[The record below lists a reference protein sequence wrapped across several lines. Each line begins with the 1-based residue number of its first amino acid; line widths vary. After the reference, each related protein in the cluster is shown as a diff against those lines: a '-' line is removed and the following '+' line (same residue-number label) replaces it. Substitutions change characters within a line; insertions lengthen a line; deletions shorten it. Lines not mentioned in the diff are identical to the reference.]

1 MSQVCVYDQRE
12 PEESMEGQRDERFYK
27 ASWGGMRTL
36 DADLWETFDDHLV
49 GITSPML
56 GTVRNALRIR
66 AADLVQE
73 IMGPSPYLTRRNA
86 VDYDAIKRSF
96 RADRCMQ
103 NAIDAVV
110 AGYTAQRASL
120 LEDKTTTEEL
130 AISRAFS
137 KPLTAE
143 LPLRAQ
149 IVSQPAEA
157 LRR

>member
-103 NAIDAVV
+103 NAIDDVV
-110 AGYTAQRASL
+110 AHYQQVDAGKAV
-120 LEDKTTTEEL
+120 TTPEEL

-137 KPLTAE
+137 QPLTAE

-149 IVSQPAEA
+149 IVSQPVEA